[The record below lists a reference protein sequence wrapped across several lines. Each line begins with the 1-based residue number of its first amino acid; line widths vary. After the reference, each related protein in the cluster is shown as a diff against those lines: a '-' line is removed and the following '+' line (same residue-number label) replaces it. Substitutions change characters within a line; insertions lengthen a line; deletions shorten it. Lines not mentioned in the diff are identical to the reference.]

1 MAPPRRTPL
10 GTHTGL
16 SHVRRV
22 YRTADAIE
30 VDEIEGTDVTR
41 RRVLLDEVLL
51 VTLHRTYGLAFILTM
66 IVLLTMFGFLS
77 GMILLADR
85 TAGLVSL
92 ALTVAPPLAALGLR
106 LALGVDVVT
115 VFGRRTKAEIPF
127 WFRKGRGREV
137 FRLVCRLAR
146 ERQERA
152 ARELLLGRRSA
163 APPLPPGLAAPP
175 SGPSEGLS

>member
-1 MAPPRRTPL
+1 MAAPRRTHL
-10 GTHTGL
+10 GTQTGL

-30 VDEIEGTDVTR
+30 VDEIEGTDVSR

-51 VTLHRTYGLAFILTM
+51 VTFHRAYGLAFILTM
-66 IVLLTMFGFLS
+66 IALVTVFGFLS
-77 GMILLADR
+77 GLLLLADR
-85 TAGLVSL
+85 TAGLVSF
-92 ALTVAPPLAALGLR
+92 ALTVAPPLAALVLR

-127 WFRKGRGREV
+127 WFRKARGREI

-152 ARELLLGRRSA
+152 ARELFPARRSA
-163 APPLPPGLAAPP
+163 APPLPPGLVPP
-175 SGPSEGLS
+175 AGSSEGLP